1 MIRIALPA
9 LLIALLAAA
18 GCWGRSGSE
27 PSKSVGADAA
37 KALDLDKLWP
47 QEQVAKLAPDQ
58 RQQLLEQS
66 LAGLKGNNWRSAQD
80 VLISL
85 GRDSGPP
92 LIDLV
97 SSQEPSAASEGPIPS
112 AKVKTLGELAH
123 DTLLL
128 LVQNR
133 SPYRGELPARDPDAW
148 KRWWAANSA
157 SVASKG

>member
-18 GCWGRSGSE
+18 GCGGGSASD
-27 PSKSVGADAA
+27 PSRSVGADAV
-37 KALDLDKLWP
+37 KALDLDRLWP
-47 QEQVAKLAPDQ
+47 QERIAKLTPEQ
-58 RQQLLEQS
+58 RQQLLEQA

-80 VLISL
+80 TLVSL
-85 GRDSGPP
+85 GRESGAP

-97 SSQEPSAASEGPIPS
+97 GSQELSAASDGPIPS
-112 AKVKTLGELAH
+112 AKVKTVGELAH

-133 SPYRGELPARDPDAW
+133 STYRGELPGRDPDAW
-148 KRWWAANSA
+148 KRWWAANFT
-157 SVASKG
+157 SVASRE